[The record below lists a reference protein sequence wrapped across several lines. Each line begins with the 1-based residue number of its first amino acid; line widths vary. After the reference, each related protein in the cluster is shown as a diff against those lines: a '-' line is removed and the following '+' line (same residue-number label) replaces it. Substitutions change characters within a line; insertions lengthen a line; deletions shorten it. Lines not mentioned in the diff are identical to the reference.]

1 MKKNKATTRQNA
13 IIEMLKTKEMIL
25 IDEFCDTFSCSAS
38 TIRNDLNL
46 LADQGALTRIFGG
59 AKRNSFDLA
68 GKAAVSTSD
77 KDFEIASYVVKN
89 LIAPQSTIILDYGSP
104 CVEIARLLAKE
115 NRSISVLTF
124 SLPIMEILSKAPA
137 VNLYSFGGAYD
148 AKRQAFYDDYL
159 KAHSNYLHADLFF
172 MIANSVNPDAGFTVP
187 CPDFPITERTLM
199 EIATKTI
206 ALCDSANLTKS
217 NYRIISDFTEIST
230 MVSDSYADPDA
241 VMRLRQAGLDV
252 LIADR
257 VSDEL

>member
-13 IIEMLKTKEMIL
+13 IIEMLETKDMIL
-25 IDEFCDTFSCSAS
+25 IDEFCEAFCCSAS

-46 LADQGALTRIFGG
+46 LAEQGALTRIFGG
-59 AKRNSFDLA
+59 AKR
-68 GKAAVSTSD
+68 KAHEASKKTNVSTSD
-77 KDFEIASYVVKN
+77 KDLEIAGYVVEH
-89 LIAPQSTIILDYGSP
+89 LIAPQSTIILDYGSS

-115 NRSISVLTF
+115 NRAVSVLTF

-137 VNLYSFGGAYD
+137 INLYSFGGAYD

-159 KAHSNYLHADLFF
+159 KTHSNYLHADLFF

-230 MVSDSYADPDA
+230 MVTDSYADLDA
-241 VMRLRQAGLDV
+241 VMRLKQAGLDV
-252 LIADR
+252 LIADQTER
-257 VSDEL
+257 